1 MFLIVWLMFAPQ
13 VFAGGFQLNE
23 HGAKAMGM
31 GGAFTAQANDPS
43 AIFFNP
49 AGLGFQ
55 KGMKVMLGTTLMF
68 PSTTFKY
75 GTEEPKMESQI
86 FYPSN
91 FYGTYALENGLVF
104 GLGYFNAYG
113 LGTKWPE
120 NWVGRELA
128 VKTDLKTYF
137 INPTAAYKIND
148 QLSLGLG
155 FSYVIASVELFNK
168 IIIPVTPVTPVAL
181 TDGKATIKGDGTG
194 FNFNF
199 GFLYKP
205 MPELSIGASYRHSTK
220 VDFDGDATF
229 TDMSVYSTQFQD
241 GSGKTSITLP
251 TNIMTGIA
259 YDITPDFTLEAG
271 FQYVGWDSYDSLI
284 VDFDKNSAM
293 LSDIRAGKNWENAY
307 LIRLGG
313 EYRMNEFA
321 FRAGYVYDKTPQ
333 PDKSVEPMLPDANR
347 NEISLGLGYKLSGSL
362 TLDLAYVLIMS
373 VDRDQHE
380 IKSKTFGYTQLPAGQ
395 YKSTAHL
402 FGINVGYQF

>member
-1 MFLIVWLMFAPQ
+1 MKKLFNVSLMFLIVWLMFAPQ

-155 FSYVIASVELFNK
+155 FSYVIASVEMSFRPGIN
-168 IIIPVTPVTPVAL
+168 PGPNVAPTL
-181 TDGKATIKGDGTG
+181 YGDAVLDASANGY
-194 FNFNF
+194 NFNF
-199 GFLYKP
+199 GLLYKFN
-205 MPELSIGASYRHSTK
+205 EDLSFGASYRHSTK
-220 VDFDGDATF
+220 LDFSGDVTF
-229 TDMSVYSTQFQD
+229 TMGPLQSYFP
-241 GSGKTSITLP
+241 GGEGKTEITLP
-251 TNIMTGIA
+251 TSIFAGIA
-259 YDITPDFTLEAG
+259 YNFSQDFTVEAG
-271 FQYVGWDSYDSLI
+271 FQYVGWKSYDTLKVNI
-284 VDFDKNSAM
+284 PVGPVFP
-293 LSDIRAGKNWENAY
+293 LTGKPLQEPDAKPKDWENAY
-307 LIRLGG
+307 LIRLGA
-313 EYRMNEFA
+313 EYRYNDFA

-333 PDKSVEPMLPDANR
+333 PDKSVEPMLPDA
-347 NEISLGLGYKLSGSL
+347 
-362 TLDLAYVLIMS
+362 
-373 VDRDQHE
+373 
-380 IKSKTFGYTQLPAGQ
+380 
-395 YKSTAHL
+395 
-402 FGINVGYQF
+402 